1 METNYLPRAEVFV
14 AEIDGVPMGFAGIN
28 DTNLEMLFVQADVL
42 HQGIGTALL
51 EFVVQNY
58 GVRFVDVNEQ
68 NEQARQFYLSRG
80 FMVISCSPVDD
91 QGRPYPILH
100 MEETAREG

>member
-1 METNYLPRAEVFV
+1 
-14 AEIDGVPMGFAGIN
+14 MGFAGIN
-28 DTNLEMLFVQADVL
+28 DTNLEMLFVHADVL
-42 HQGIGTALL
+42 YQGIGTALL

-80 FMVISCSPVDD
+80 FAVISRSPVDG

-100 MEETAREG
+100 MEKTGN

>member
-1 METNYLPRAEVFV
+1 
-14 AEIDGVPMGFAGIN
+14 MGFAGIN